1 MKDIDTFLGQVSEE
15 GINPGKGNF
24 RSLYPL
30 DYWSYLGR
38 YGDDDDAE
46 DPACPDNGLLLLT
59 LFYILD
65 LLATPGHFNRC
76 RLDDIDERLGK
87 FNPDHKKTRQLLCI
101 TRVCL
106 DICLAKAAVRC
117 SLNREEGLDE
127 LLAWVFREIIVP
139 YKGSR
144 CGNVRLSTHPVK
156 PDLPFR

>member
-1 MKDIDTFLGQVSEE
+1 MKDIDTFLGQVSDE

-30 DYWSYLGR
+30 DYWSYLGH
-38 YGDDDDAE
+38 YGGDDSAG
-46 DPACPDNGLLLLT
+46 DPARLDNGLLLLT

-65 LLATPGHFNRC
+65 LLATPGHINRR
-76 RLDDIDERLGK
+76 RLDDIDSRLGK

-106 DICLAKAAVRC
+106 DISKAKAAARC
-117 SLNREEGLDE
+117 SLHREEGLDE

-139 YKGSR
+139 YK
-144 CGNVRLSTHPVK
+144 VRKCDDVHRPKQPIK